1 MDRLV
6 DPIGSAAARHHDG
19 MEINVQP
26 MYFVDI
32 MGDAVGQH
40 TMGREKRMQFGGY
53 HITAT
58 GPTTPLGQL
67 NLCYGDGLE
76 ENDGHY
82 RCLGMESI
90 YDGDD
95 RPQRTP
101 SGIIEPH

>member
-1 MDRLV
+1 MDIAISSQPTGSWDVPMDRSA

-76 ENDGHY
+76 GNSGHY
-82 RCLGMESI
+82 CC
-90 YDGDD
+90 
-95 RPQRTP
+95 P
-101 SGIIEPH
+101 